1 MSKTKTSKKIR
12 TKPNFSVLIYKRVKK
27 NSKKSLD
34 SQTSLYNC
42 TKLRPEMDNEAVSL
56 MLRRSFH
63 FHEKKIPCKGPSTND
78 VTSKGGR
85 GVRQKVTLVYNPM

>member
-1 MSKTKTSKKIR
+1 MSKTSKKIR
-12 TKPNFSVLIYKRVKK
+12 TFQYIEKSSKI
-27 NSKKSLD
+27 SKKSLD

-63 FHEKKIPCKGPSTND
+63 FHEKKIPCKADYIVNC
-78 VTSKGGR
+78 
-85 GVRQKVTLVYNPM
+85 